1 MLFEVLHVQFRQDVH
16 SGKQCNCSIALQQA
30 HMLVQLKRRRWQ
42 LQEVHE
48 APNDRHFHTKMF
60 SSPSKH
66 LNFPSVRLCC
76 KKKGIIVGLTT
87 DAGGVVV
94 ASVVHIY

>member
-1 MLFEVLHVQFRQDVH
+1 MQLL
-16 SGKQCNCSIALQQA
+16 IASQHA

-48 APNDRHFHTKMF
+48 APNDRHVHTKMF

-76 KKKGIIVGLTT
+76 KKKGIIVGLTA